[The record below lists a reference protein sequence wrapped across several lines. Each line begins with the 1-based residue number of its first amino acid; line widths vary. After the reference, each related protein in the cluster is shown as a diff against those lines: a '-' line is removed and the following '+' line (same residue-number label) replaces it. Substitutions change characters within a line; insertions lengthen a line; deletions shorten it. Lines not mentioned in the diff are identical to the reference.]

1 MRPAQHSRLVV
12 FAPNALPPQR
22 PRVAS
27 RFVLDDTLMNLIDRI
42 VKFRSEIQTIR
53 RDLHAH
59 PELCYEEHRTSD
71 QVARLLADWGIEVHR
86 GLGGTGVVGVLR
98 NGGSRRSIGLRA
110 DMDALPIQESNRFEH
125 ASTHAGKMH
134 ACGHD
139 GHTAMLLGAARY
151 LAESRPFDGTVNFI
165 FQPAEEGG
173 GGAQKMIDD
182 GLFARFPCDAV
193 FGMHN
198 WPGLKVGQFATVPGP
213 MMASGN
219 RFEIT
224 VTGKGAHAA
233 MPHLGVDPVF
243 VAVQIV
249 QGLQGIVTRNK
260 KPIDSAVLS
269 ITMIRA
275 GEAINVIPDTAV
287 ISGGVRTFDAAVT
300 DLIEQRMRSIA
311 QLTAEAHGASA
322 QVTFERYYPAVINDP
337 QQAAFAAEVLEA
349 MVGADNVLRDH
360 EPTMGSEDFSYML
373 RVRPGAYIFIGNGDG
388 SHRLNGHGAGPCML
402 HNPSFDFNDEL
413 LPIGATFWV
422 RLVQRHLART

>member
-1 MRPAQHSRLVV
+1 
-12 FAPNALPPQR
+12 
-22 PRVAS
+22 
-27 RFVLDDTLMNLIDRI
+27 MNLIDRI
-42 VKFRSEIQTIR
+42 VQFRTEIQAIR

-59 PELCYEEHRTSD
+59 PELAYEERRTSD
-71 QVARLLADWGIEVHR
+71 KVAGLLQDWGIEVHR

-98 NGGSRRSIGLRA
+98 NGAGKRSIGLRA
-110 DMDALPIQESNRFEH
+110 DMDALPIAEANQFDH
-125 ASTHAGKMH
+125 ASKHAGRMH

-139 GHTAMLLGAARY
+139 GHTAMLLAAAKY
-151 LAESRPFDGTVNFI
+151 LAEARPFDGTVNLI

-173 GGAQKMIDD
+173 AGAQKMIDD
-182 GLFARFPCDAV
+182 GLFERFHCDAV

-198 WPGLKVGQFATVPGP
+198 WPSIRAGQFATTPGP

-269 ITMIRA
+269 ITIIKA
-275 GEAINVIPDTAV
+275 GDAINVVPDTAF
-287 ISGGVRTFDAAVT
+287 ISGGVRTFDPAVT
-300 DLIEQRMRSIA
+300 DLIEERMRRIA
-311 QLTAEAHGASA
+311 QLTAQAHGASA
-322 QVTFERYYPAVINDP
+322 HVTFERYYPATINDP
-337 QQAAFAAEVLEA
+337 AQAAFAAEVASA
-349 MVGADNVLRDH
+349 MVGSGNVVANC
-360 EPTMGSEDFSYML
+360 EPTMGSEDFAFML
-373 RVRPGAYIFIGNGDG
+373 QARPGAYIFIGNGDG
-388 SHRLNGHGAGPCML
+388 SHRLAGHGEGPCML

-413 LPIGATFWV
+413 IPVGATFWV
-422 RLVQRHLART
+422 RLVEKFLAR

>member
-1 MRPAQHSRLVV
+1 
-12 FAPNALPPQR
+12 
-22 PRVAS
+22 
-27 RFVLDDTLMNLIDRI
+27 MNLIDR
-42 VKFRSEIQTIR
+42 VVQFRAEIQAIR
-53 RDLHAH
+53 RDIHAH
-59 PELCYEEHRTSD
+59 PELCYEEQRTSD
-71 QVARLLADWGIEVHR
+71 KVARLLADWGVEVQR

-98 NGGSRRSIGLRA
+98 NGSGKRSIGLRA

-125 ASTHAGKMH
+125 ASKNKGKMH

-139 GHTAMLLGAARY
+139 GHTSMLLGAAKY
-151 LAESRPFDGTVNFI
+151 LAETRPFDGTVNFI

-173 GGAQKMIDD
+173 AGAQKMIDD
-182 GLFARFPCDAV
+182 GLFEKFPCDAV

-198 WPGLKVGQFATVPGP
+198 WPGLAVGQFATTPGP

-233 MPHLGVDPVF
+233 LPHLGVDPVF

-269 ITMIRA
+269 VTIIKA
-275 GEAINVIPDTAV
+275 GDAINVIPDTAL
-287 ISGGVRTFDAAVT
+287 ISGGVRTFDPAVT
-300 DLIEQRMRSIA
+300 SLIEERMRRIA
-311 QLTAEAHGASA
+311 QLTAEAHGATA
-322 QVTFERYYPAVINDP
+322 QVTFERYYPATINHP
-337 QQAAFAAEVLEA
+337 EQAAFAADVLAA
-349 MVGADNVLRDH
+349 MVGAENVFRDY

-373 RVRPGAYIFIGNGDG
+373 RARPGAYIFIGNGDG
-388 SHRLNGHGAGPCML
+388 SHRVPGHGEGPCML
-402 HNPSFDFNDEL
+402 HNSSFDFNDEL

-422 RLVQRHLART
+422 RLVEQYLRRS